1 MTIYTID
8 SWHEKSDGTLEQVRT
23 SRGTSEGLEYYLDC
37 LDNDLT
43 CVKLYITEKEVE
55 IKGF

>member
-23 SRGTSEGLEYYLDC
+23 SRGTPEGLEHYMDC
-37 LDNDLT
+37 LDNDPT
-43 CVKLYITEKEVE
+43 CVKLYITEKEVVL
-55 IKGF
+55 

>member
-23 SRGTSEGLEYYLDC
+23 SRGTPEGLEYYMDY
-37 LDNDLT
+37 LDNDPT
-43 CVKLYITEKEVE
+43 CVKLHITEEEVE